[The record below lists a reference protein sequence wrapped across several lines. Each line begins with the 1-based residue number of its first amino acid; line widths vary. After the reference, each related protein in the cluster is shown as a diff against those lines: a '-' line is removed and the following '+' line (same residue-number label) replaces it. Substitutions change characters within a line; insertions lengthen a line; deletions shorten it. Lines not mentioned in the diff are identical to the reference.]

1 MAATPPNRPP
11 PSPPVGRHLLPMLG
25 ADASARSLSQG
36 ALGAQPVLQSS
47 MLSEEAATLASLATA
62 LQASDTR
69 VRELEDELAATKRD
83 LAAKE
88 AASAA
93 TEQQLRVDAQGA
105 QKAAQGTS
113 MQLQAALQRAEALS
127 LQVDTLQESLSLCE
141 AGRTSAVER

>member
-11 PSPPVGRHLLPMLG
+11 PSPPVGRHLLPMQG
-25 ADASARSLSQG
+25 ADASARPLPQG
-36 ALGAQPVLQSS
+36 VLGAQPVLQSS